1 MESENSEVQLRIV
14 IPKETHIE
22 ANPETIVVPK
32 PKTSDLIIIYR
43 NNRHISK
50 TICAFITCIASII
63 IILVIVLSH

>member
-32 PKTSDLIIIYR
+32 LKPSDLIIVYANDR
-43 NNRHISK
+43 YISK
-50 TICAFITCIASII
+50 TICAFITFIVSII
-63 IILVIVLSH
+63 VILVIVLSH